1 VNALLARRRQLLL
14 TAASKKSK
22 SLKLLKTLKA
32 VHTKKLLFG
41 ANATASSKFLSDWRE
56 KGSVSFSAFHLSVF
70 LSFSLYLSV
79 SFFLSFSLFSSSSG
93 SK

>member
-1 VNALLARRRQLLL
+1 L
-14 TAASKKSK
+14 TAATKKSK
-22 SLKLLKTLKA
+22 SFKLLKTLKA

-41 ANATASSKFLSDWRE
+41 ANATASSKFLSEWRERE

-70 LSFSLYLSV
+70 LSFSLCLSV